1 MIHLMLQGF
10 KKAFETNLFSSQIGC
25 GADGWSM
32 KVYDCLDGVIHSL
45 LTGIS
50 KRCLASEKSFR
61 VLDSRCT
68 LIPGNQTL
76 PFCTFS
82 DLSYFFLL
90 FSSLEQTVQSANA
103 AVCKV
108 KQMVSLLMSLHWLSP
123 SNIHLLSIH
132 SMRLETL

>member
-1 MIHLMLQGF
+1 MLLEVSKTHVIYDTPDVTGLK
-10 KKAFETNLFSSQIGC
+10 KKAYKTNLFSSQIGC

-45 LTGIS
+45 LTG

-76 PFCTFS
+76 PFC
-82 DLSYFFLL
+82 
-90 FSSLEQTVQSANA
+90 
-103 AVCKV
+103 
-108 KQMVSLLMSLHWLSP
+108 
-123 SNIHLLSIH
+123 
-132 SMRLETL
+132 